1 MLKDADIRDPLFDF
15 LDENYG
21 KIRIIEEKTMGKS
34 RADVVMISEDALF
47 GLEIKSDADSYARL
61 KRQVKDYDKYFDYN
75 FAVVG
80 ASHALHIREHIPDYW
95 GIITVEEINGCPDLY
110 IYRIP
115 KANPK
120 VNLKLQMKILWRNE
134 LAALQAFFKMPK
146 YTNKSKDFII
156 SKIVERTLLEDNHKS
171 KIDLKTLKPLISAQ
185 LMERD
190 YTLLGQN

>member
-80 ASHALHIREHIPDYW
+80 ASHALHIREHIPGYW
-95 GIITVEEINGCPDLY
+95 GIITVEEINGCPDFY

-156 SKIVERTLLEDNHKS
+156 SKMVERTLLEDNHKS

-185 LMERD
+185 LMDRD
-190 YTLLGQN
+190 YTLLGRN